1 LASEKPTAG
10 FVLSLVGGI
19 FWILQA
25 VVFFALSSLMES
37 LGAGMGLAGMGA
49 VGTLLGGISLLFAI
63 LILLGAAM
71 MYARPAQAKIWG
83 IVTLIF
89 AVIGF
94 LFLGGFYIGSIL
106 ALVGGILGIVWKPP
120 AQPMAQPAVQA
131 PPPG

>member
-1 LASEKPTAG
+1 MASEKPTAG

-19 FWILQA
+19 FWVLQA
-25 VVFFALSSLMES
+25 VVFFALASMMES
-37 LGAGMGLAGMGA
+37 LGAGLGFAGMGA
-49 VGTLLGGISLLFAI
+49 VSTLLGGISLLFAV

-83 IVTLIF
+83 IVTLVF

-94 LFLGGFYIGSIL
+94 FFVGGFYIGSIL

-120 AQPMAQPAVQA
+120 MQPMAQPMAQA